1 MSDTQPAAA
10 PTEVIQRLRIE
21 VESHRRSWWIIGGAF
36 VLGLMVAFVPSCS
49 RSSALQAEVTEL
61 ETVQR
66 EVEQHLIGYTAYET
80 HIAAARKELEGRA
93 DLLTAKVRREERVT
107 KRATRALIAGLE
119 TDATVELAYQVEYL
133 YGFNLRAD
141 TFDLRATGEGLEIRV
156 TRPVLLGQ
164 PGMTRSTYSV
174 LSGSILVNESEVI
187 NKLYQ
192 RIPASLKSSGEKLAS
207 DPEIQALC
215 EKVLIGFVR
224 SFLRKQPDV
233 KRIPDIRVV
242 YTS

>member
-21 VESHRRSWWIIGGAF
+21 VESHRRSGWIIGGAF
-36 VLGLMVAFVPSCS
+36 VLGLMAAFVPSCT
-49 RSSALQAEVTEL
+49 RNAALQAEVAEL

-66 EVEQHLIGYTAYET
+66 EVEQHLIGFTAYET

-93 DLLTAKVRREERVT
+93 DLLTAKVKREEKVT
-107 KRATRALIAGLE
+107 QRATRALFSGL
-119 TDATVELAYQVEYL
+119 TSDATVQLAYQVEYL

-141 TFDLRATGEGLEIRV
+141 KFDLRATEDGLEIRV
-156 TRPVLLGQ
+156 TRPILLGQ
-164 PGMTRSTYSV
+164 PGMTRSTYTV
-174 LSGSILVNESEVI
+174 LSGGVLVDEAAVI

-192 RIPASLKSSGEKLAS
+192 RIPAGLKKSGEQLAS
-207 DPEIQALC
+207 DPAIQALC
-215 EKVLIGFVR
+215 EKELIGFVR
-224 SFLRKQPDV
+224 AFLRKQPDV